1 MGYMNREL
9 HTTAAGFDPVDQNYS
24 IGYETGHR
32 DWSPFPRVNRL
43 RKAFLNR
50 EYEIDVERFRNVT
63 AAYQENEDAPT
74 VLRCARAFEKI
85 LMNATL
91 FIYDDDLI
99 LGEIA
104 APAKAAPQ
112 YPEFSVN
119 WMLHEVLHEPFEK
132 REHDQHF
139 FRCEEDRR
147 KKC

>member
-43 RKAFLNR
+43 RKAFLDR

-74 VLRCARAFEKI
+74 VLRCARS
-85 LMNATL
+85 
-91 FIYDDDLI
+91 
-99 LGEIA
+99 A
-104 APAKAAPQ
+104 ASPTNSSSSAVQA
-112 YPEFSVN
+112 
-119 WMLHEVLHEPFEK
+119 
-132 REHDQHF
+132 
-139 FRCEEDRR
+139 
-147 KKC
+147 